1 MERGPATAGGERT
14 HPSRTLFILIL
25 AAISYALAQT
35 MIIPALPQIQADTGV
50 SESAVTWLL
59 TAFLLVSSVSTPL
72 LGRLGDMWG
81 KERLLL
87 FALVLFALGSA
98 ICAVGTHSIGL
109 LILGR
114 AVQGAGGAIFPLA
127 FGIIRD
133 EFPPE
138 RIAESIGTISS
149 TFGIGGGAGLV
160 LAGVFVDHVSVAAL
174 FWLSFAITAVAAVA
188 TWRYVPESPVRVQ
201 AKVDWGGAALMSV
214 SLGAV
219 LLGVSQGPD
228 WGWSSVRVIGLIV
241 AGLALGV
248 VFVFYETKVPQP
260 LVDMAL
266 MARRAVWSPN
276 LAGFAIGFAMFG
288 SFILIPQL
296 TEAPESTGY
305 GFGLSA
311 TSAGLVMLPSSF
323 VMLFA
328 GPVSGWLSNRFG
340 SRLPLALGSAF
351 ATASFAVLAF
361 AHDHI
366 WTIVVGAMLLGIGI
380 ALAFAA
386 MATLVVVAVDQTQ
399 TGSAT
404 GINTIMRNVGGAVGG
419 QIAASLLA
427 SDLLDSGAPAE
438 SGYTQAFAMSGIA
451 ALVALAACA
460 LIPAPR
466 QRARG
471 GEEQPVR
478 AAA

>member
-1 MERGPATAGGERT
+1 MESGHDAAEAGRI
-14 HPSRTLFILIL
+14 HPSRTLFVLVL
-25 AAISYALAQT
+25 GAISYALAQT
-35 MIIPALPQIQADTGV
+35 MIIPALPQIQSDTGV
-50 SESAVTWLL
+50 SESTVTWLL

-72 LGRLGDMWG
+72 LGRLGDIFG

-87 FALVLFALGSA
+87 VALILFAAGSA

-114 AVQGAGGAIFPLA
+114 AVQGAGGAVFPLA

-138 RIAESIGTISS
+138 RVAESIGTISS

-174 FWLSFAITAVAAVA
+174 FWLSFLITVIAAYA
-188 TWRYVPESPVRVQ
+188 TWRWVPESPVRVQ
-201 AKVDWGGAALMSV
+201 AKIDWGGATLMSL
-214 SLGAV
+214 SLGTV
-219 LLGVSQGPD
+219 LLGVSEGPQ
-228 WGWSSVRVIGLIV
+228 WGWTSFGVIGLI
-241 AGLALGV
+241 ALGLAIGV
-248 VFVFYETKVPQP
+248 AFVLYETRVPQP

-296 TEAPESTGY
+296 AEAPKSTGY
-305 GFGLSA
+305 GFALSA

-328 GPVSGWLSNRFG
+328 GPMSGWLSNRFG

-351 ATASFAVLAF
+351 AVASFAVLAL

-366 WTIVVGAMLLGIGI
+366 WTIIVGAMLLGIGI

-399 TGSAT
+399 TGIAT

-427 SDLLDSGAPAE
+427 SNLLASGAPAE
-438 SGYTQAFAMSGIA
+438 TGYTQAFAMSGVA

-460 LIPAPR
+460 LIPAPSR
-466 QRARG
+466 PGRRPGPTGARAT
-471 GEEQPVR
+471 
-478 AAA
+478 A

>member
-1 MERGPATAGGERT
+1 
-14 HPSRTLFILIL
+14 
-25 AAISYALAQT
+25 
-35 MIIPALPQIQADTGV
+35 
-50 SESAVTWLL
+50 
-59 TAFLLVSSVSTPL
+59 
-72 LGRLGDMWG
+72 
-81 KERLLL
+81 
-87 FALVLFALGSA
+87 
-98 ICAVGTHSIGL
+98 
-109 LILGR
+109 
-114 AVQGAGGAIFPLA
+114 
-127 FGIIRD
+127 
-133 EFPPE
+133 
-138 RIAESIGTISS
+138 
-149 TFGIGGGAGLV
+149 
-160 LAGVFVDHVSVAAL
+160 
-174 FWLSFAITAVAAVA
+174 
-188 TWRYVPESPVRVQ
+188 VRVQ
-201 AKVDWGGAALMSV
+201 ARIDWGGAALMSV
-214 SLGAV
+214 ALGAV
-219 LLGVSQGPD
+219 LLGVSQGPE
-228 WGWSSVRVIGLIV
+228 WGWTSLGVLGLIL
-241 AGLALGV
+241 AGIAVGV
-248 VFVFYETKVPQP
+248 GFVLYETKVPEP

-266 MARRAVWSPN
+266 MARRAIWSPN

-296 TEAPESTGY
+296 TEAPKSTGY
-305 GFGLSA
+305 GFALSA
-311 TSAGLVMLPSSF
+311 TSAGLVMLPSSI

-351 ATASFAVLAF
+351 AAASFAVLAF

-399 TGSAT
+399 TGIAT

-427 SDLLDSGAPAE
+427 SDVLASGAPAE
-438 SGYTQAFAMSGIA
+438 SGYTQAFAMSGVA

-466 QRARG
+466 PRVPQG
-471 GEEQPVR
+471 GERPAR